1 MINNNYVIVSLT
13 SWKKRIQNVHIILYS
28 ILSGTYIPDK
38 IVINLSEDEFPLKE
52 KELPSELLL
61 FKKYNIVEINWVKEN
76 TKAFKKIIPTMEL
89 YPDSIIIS
97 IDDDIIYPRLFIET
111 ILDSYKKQNTDIIT
125 LYRNKNKYEF
135 DSVVGCGTL
144 YTTSKLVPF
153 ISNHLNKEIINTNE
167 DDTYYAWCA
176 KHLNLSIGWLYNN
189 MKESKLRFFNEIEPM
204 GGRLYKG
211 YTGYNICKKYFDNI
225 KS

>member
-1 MINNNYVIVSLT
+1 MENFNIPIIVSMT
-13 SWKKRIQNVHIILYS
+13 SWKKRITNVKYVVSS
-28 ILSGTYIPDK
+28 ILQGTYKPDK
-38 IVINLSEDEFPLKE
+38 IILNLSTDEFQDKHIPIDLKLLE
-52 KELPSELLL
+52 KYTI
-61 FKKYNIVEINWVKEN
+61 FEINWVKEN

-111 ILDSYKKQNTDIIT
+111 ILDSYKKQNKDIIT
-125 LYRNKNKYEF
+125 LYRNKNKYDF

-153 ISNHLNKEIINTNE
+153 ISTHLNTEIINTNE

>member
-1 MINNNYVIVSLT
+1 MENFNIPIIVSMT
-13 SWKKRIQNVHIILYS
+13 SWKKRIINVKYVVSS
-28 ILSGTYIPDK
+28 ILQGTKKPDK
-38 IVINLSEDEFPLKE
+38 IILNLSTDEFQDKHIPIDLKLLE
-52 KELPSELLL
+52 KYTI
-61 FKKYNIVEINWVKEN
+61 FEINWVKEN

-111 ILDSYKKQNTDIIT
+111 ILDSYKKQNKDIIT
-125 LYRNKNKYEF
+125 LYRNKNKYDF

-153 ISNHLNKEIINTNE
+153 ISTHLNTEIINTNE

-189 MKESKLRFFNEIEPM
+189 MKESKIRFFNEIEPM

-225 KS
+225 NI

>member
-1 MINNNYVIVSLT
+1 MENFNIPIIVSMT
-13 SWKKRIQNVHIILYS
+13 SWKKRITNVKYVVSS
-28 ILSGTYIPDK
+28 ILQGTYKPDK
-38 IVINLSEDEFPLKE
+38 IILNLSTDEFQDKHIPIDLKLLE
-52 KELPSELLL
+52 KYTI
-61 FKKYNIVEINWVKEN
+61 FEINWVKEN

-211 YTGYNICKKYFDNI
+211 YTGYNICKKHFDNI

>member
-1 MINNNYVIVSLT
+1 MENFNIPIIVSMT
-13 SWKKRIQNVHIILYS
+13 SWKKRITNVKYVVSS
-28 ILSGTYIPDK
+28 ILQGTYKPDK
-38 IVINLSEDEFPLKE
+38 IILNLSTDEFQDKHIPIDLKLLE
-52 KELPSELLL
+52 KYTI
-61 FKKYNIVEINWVKEN
+61 FEINWVKEN

-89 YPDSIIIS
+89 YPESIIIS

>member
-1 MINNNYVIVSLT
+1 MENFNIPIIVSMT
-13 SWKKRIQNVHIILYS
+13 SWKKRITNVKYVVSS
-28 ILSGTYIPDK
+28 ILQGTYKPDK
-38 IVINLSEDEFPLKE
+38 IILNLSTDEFQDKHIPIDLKLLE
-52 KELPSELLL
+52 KYTI
-61 FKKYNIVEINWVKEN
+61 FEINWVKEN
-76 TKAFKKIIPTMEL
+76 TKAFKKIRPTMEL

>member
-1 MINNNYVIVSLT
+1 MENFNIPIIVSMT
-13 SWKKRIQNVHIILYS
+13 SWKKRIINVKYVVSAILQ
-28 ILSGTYIPDK
+28 GTKKPDK
-38 IVINLSEDEFPLKE
+38 IILNLSTDEFQDKHIPIDLKLLE
-52 KELPSELLL
+52 KYTI
-61 FKKYNIVEINWVKEN
+61 FEINWVKEN

-189 MKESKLRFFNEIEPM
+189 MKESKIRFFNEIEPM

-225 KS
+225 NI

>member
-1 MINNNYVIVSLT
+1 MENVNIPIIVSMT
-13 SWKKRIQNVHIILYS
+13 SWKKRIINVKYVVSS
-28 ILSGTYIPDK
+28 ILQGTKKPDK
-38 IVINLSEDEFPLKE
+38 IILNLSTDEFQDKHIPIDLKLLE
-52 KELPSELLL
+52 KYTI
-61 FKKYNIVEINWVKEN
+61 FEINWVKEN

-89 YPDSIIIS
+89 YPNSIIIS
-97 IDDDIIYPRLFIET
+97 IDYDIIYPRLFIET
-111 ILDSYKKQNTDIIT
+111 ILDSYKKQNKDIIT

-189 MKESKLRFFNEIEPM
+189 MKESKIRFFNEIEPM

-211 YTGYNICKKYFDNI
+211 YAGYNICKKYFDNI

>member
-1 MINNNYVIVSLT
+1 MENFNIPIIVSMT
-13 SWKKRIQNVHIILYS
+13 SWTKRITNVKYVVSS
-28 ILSGTYIPDK
+28 ILQGTYKPDK
-38 IVINLSEDEFPLKE
+38 IILNLSTDEFQDKHIPIDLKLLE
-52 KELPSELLL
+52 KYTI
-61 FKKYNIVEINWVKEN
+61 FEINWVKEN

-111 ILDSYKKQNTDIIT
+111 ILDSYKKQNKDIIT
-125 LYRNKNKYEF
+125 LYRNKNKYDF

-153 ISNHLNKEIINTNE
+153 ISTHLNTEIINTNE

-225 KS
+225 NI

>member
-1 MINNNYVIVSLT
+1 MENFNIPIIVSMT
-13 SWKKRIQNVHIILYS
+13 SWKKRIINVKYVVSS
-28 ILSGTYIPDK
+28 ILQGTKKPDK
-38 IVINLSEDEFPLKE
+38 IILNLSTDEFQDKHIPIDLKLLE
-52 KELPSELLL
+52 KYTI
-61 FKKYNIVEINWVKEN
+61 FEINWVKEN

-89 YPDSIIIS
+89 YPNSIIIS

-111 ILDSYKKQNTDIIT
+111 ILDSYKKQNKDIIT

-189 MKESKLRFFNEIEPM
+189 MKESKIRFFNEIEPM

-211 YTGYNICKKYFDNI
+211 YAGYNICKKYFDNI
-225 KS
+225 NI

>member
-1 MINNNYVIVSLT
+1 MENFNIPIIVSMT
-13 SWKKRIQNVHIILYS
+13 SWKKRITNVKYVVSS
-28 ILSGTYIPDK
+28 ILQGTYKPDK
-38 IVINLSEDEFPLKE
+38 IILNLSTDEFQDKHIPIDLKLLE
-52 KELPSELLL
+52 KYTI
-61 FKKYNIVEINWVKEN
+61 FEINWVKEN

-89 YPDSIIIS
+89 YPESIIIS

-111 ILDSYKKQNTDIIT
+111 ILDSYKKQNKDIIT

-153 ISNHLNKEIINTNE
+153 ISNHLNTEIINTNE

>member
-1 MINNNYVIVSLT
+1 MENFNIPIIVSMT
-13 SWKKRIQNVHIILYS
+13 SWKKRIINVKYVVSS
-28 ILSGTYIPDK
+28 ILQGTKKPDK
-38 IVINLSEDEFPLKE
+38 IILNLSTDEFQDKHIPIDLKLLE
-52 KELPSELLL
+52 KYTI
-61 FKKYNIVEINWVKEN
+61 FEINWVKEN

-89 YPDSIIIS
+89 YPNSIIIS

-111 ILDSYKKQNTDIIT
+111 ILDSYKKQNKDIIT

-189 MKESKLRFFNEIEPM
+189 MKESKIRFFNEIEPM

>member
-1 MINNNYVIVSLT
+1 MENFNIPIIVSMT
-13 SWKKRIQNVHIILYS
+13 SWKKRITNVKYVVSS
-28 ILSGTYIPDK
+28 ILQGTYKPDK
-38 IVINLSEDEFPLKE
+38 IILNLSTDEFQDKHIPIDLKLLE
-52 KELPSELLL
+52 KYTI
-61 FKKYNIVEINWVKEN
+61 FEINWVKEN

-111 ILDSYKKQNTDIIT
+111 ILDSYKKQNKDIIT

-189 MKESKLRFFNEIEPM
+189 MKESKIRFFNEIEPM

>member
-1 MINNNYVIVSLT
+1 MENFNIPIIVSMT
-13 SWKKRIQNVHIILYS
+13 SWKKRIINVKYVVSS
-28 ILSGTYIPDK
+28 ILQGTKKPDK
-38 IVINLSEDEFPLKE
+38 IILNLSTDEFQDKHIPIDLKLLE
-52 KELPSELLL
+52 KYTI
-61 FKKYNIVEINWVKEN
+61 FEINWIKEN

-225 KS
+225 NI

>member
-1 MINNNYVIVSLT
+1 MENFNIPIIVSMT
-13 SWKKRIQNVHIILYS
+13 SWNKRITNVKYVVSS
-28 ILSGTYIPDK
+28 ILQGTYKPDK
-38 IVINLSEDEFPLKE
+38 IILNLSTDEFQDKHIPIDLKLLE
-52 KELPSELLL
+52 KYTI
-61 FKKYNIVEINWVKEN
+61 FEINWVKEN

-111 ILDSYKKQNTDIIT
+111 ILDSYKKQNKDIIT

-153 ISNHLNKEIINTNE
+153 IYTHLNTEIINTNE

>member
-1 MINNNYVIVSLT
+1 MENFNIPIIVSMT
-13 SWKKRIQNVHIILYS
+13 SWKKRITNVKYVVSS
-28 ILSGTYIPDK
+28 ILQGTYKPDK
-38 IVINLSEDEFPLKE
+38 IILNLSTDEFQDKHIPIDLKLLE
-52 KELPSELLL
+52 KYTI
-61 FKKYNIVEINWVKEN
+61 FEINWVKEN

-111 ILDSYKKQNTDIIT
+111 ILDSYKKQNKDIIT

-153 ISNHLNKEIINTNE
+153 ISNHLNTEIINTNE

-189 MKESKLRFFNEIEPM
+189 MKESKIRFFNEIEPM

>member
-1 MINNNYVIVSLT
+1 MENFNIPIIVSMT
-13 SWKKRIQNVHIILYS
+13 SWKKRITNVKYVVSS
-28 ILSGTYIPDK
+28 ILQGTKKPDK
-38 IVINLSEDEFPLKE
+38 IILNLSTDEFQDKHIPIDLKLLE
-52 KELPSELLL
+52 KYTI
-61 FKKYNIVEINWVKEN
+61 FEINWVKEN

-89 YPDSIIIS
+89 YPNSIIIS

-111 ILDSYKKQNTDIIT
+111 ILDSYKKQNKDIIT

-189 MKESKLRFFNEIEPM
+189 MKESKIRFFNEIEPM

-211 YTGYNICKKYFDNI
+211 YAGYNICKKYFDNI

>member
-1 MINNNYVIVSLT
+1 MENFNIPIIVSMT
-13 SWKKRIQNVHIILYS
+13 SWNKRITNVKYVVSS
-28 ILSGTYIPDK
+28 ILQGTYKPDK
-38 IVINLSEDEFPLKE
+38 IILNLSTDEFQDKHIPIDLKLLE
-52 KELPSELLL
+52 KYTI
-61 FKKYNIVEINWVKEN
+61 FEINWVKEN

-111 ILDSYKKQNTDIIT
+111 ILDSYKKQNKDIIT
-125 LYRNKNKYEF
+125 LYRNKNKYDF

-153 ISNHLNKEIINTNE
+153 ISTHLNTEIINTNE

-189 MKESKLRFFNEIEPM
+189 MKESKIRFFNEIEPM

-225 KS
+225 NI

>member
-1 MINNNYVIVSLT
+1 MENFNIPIIVSMT
-13 SWKKRIQNVHIILYS
+13 SWKKRITNVKYVVSS
-28 ILSGTYIPDK
+28 ILQGTYKPDK
-38 IVINLSEDEFPLKE
+38 IILNLSTDEFQDKHIPIDLKLLE
-52 KELPSELLL
+52 KYTI
-61 FKKYNIVEINWVKEN
+61 FEINWVKEN

-225 KS
+225 NI

>member
-1 MINNNYVIVSLT
+1 MENFNIPIIVSMT
-13 SWKKRIQNVHIILYS
+13 SWKKRIINVKYVVSS
-28 ILSGTYIPDK
+28 ILQGTYKPDK
-38 IVINLSEDEFPLKE
+38 IILNLSTDEFQDKHIPIDLKLLE
-52 KELPSELLL
+52 KYTI
-61 FKKYNIVEINWVKEN
+61 FEINWVKEN

-153 ISNHLNKEIINTNE
+153 ISTHLNTEIINTNE

-189 MKESKLRFFNEIEPM
+189 MKESKIRFFNEIEPM

-225 KS
+225 NI

>member
-1 MINNNYVIVSLT
+1 MENFNIPIIVSMT
-13 SWKKRIQNVHIILYS
+13 SWKKRITNVKYVVSS
-28 ILSGTYIPDK
+28 ILQGTYKPDK
-38 IVINLSEDEFPLKE
+38 IILNLSTDEFQDKHIPIDLKLLE
-52 KELPSELLL
+52 KYTI
-61 FKKYNIVEINWVKEN
+61 FEINWIKEN

-153 ISNHLNKEIINTNE
+153 ISNHLNKEIINTND

-211 YTGYNICKKYFDNI
+211 YTGYNICKKHFDNI

>member
-1 MINNNYVIVSLT
+1 MENFNIPIIVSMT
-13 SWKKRIQNVHIILYS
+13 SWKKRITNVKYVVSS
-28 ILSGTYIPDK
+28 ILQCTYKPDK
-38 IVINLSEDEFPLKE
+38 IILNLSTDEFQDKHIPIDLKLLE
-52 KELPSELLL
+52 KYTI
-61 FKKYNIVEINWVKEN
+61 FEINWVKEN

-189 MKESKLRFFNEIEPM
+189 MKESKIRFFNEIEPM

-225 KS
+225 NI

>member
-1 MINNNYVIVSLT
+1 MENFNIPIIVSMT
-13 SWKKRIQNVHIILYS
+13 SWKKRITNVKYVVSS
-28 ILSGTYIPDK
+28 ILQGTYKPDK
-38 IVINLSEDEFPLKE
+38 IILNLSTDEFQDKHIPIDLKLLE
-52 KELPSELLL
+52 KYTI
-61 FKKYNIVEINWVKEN
+61 FEINWVKEN

-89 YPDSIIIS
+89 YPESIIIS

-189 MKESKLRFFNEIEPM
+189 MKESKIRFFNEIEPM

>member
-1 MINNNYVIVSLT
+1 MENFNIPIIVSMT
-13 SWKKRIQNVHIILYS
+13 SWNKRITNVKYVVSS
-28 ILSGTYIPDK
+28 ILQGTYKPDK
-38 IVINLSEDEFPLKE
+38 IILNLSTDEFQDKHIPIDLKLLE
-52 KELPSELLL
+52 KYTI
-61 FKKYNIVEINWVKEN
+61 FEINWVKEN

-89 YPDSIIIS
+89 YPESIIIS

>member
-1 MINNNYVIVSLT
+1 MENFNIPIIVSMT
-13 SWKKRIQNVHIILYS
+13 SWKKRIINVKYVVSS
-28 ILSGTYIPDK
+28 ILQGTKKPDK
-38 IVINLSEDEFPLKE
+38 IILNLSTDEFQDKHIPIDLKLLE
-52 KELPSELLL
+52 KYTI
-61 FKKYNIVEINWVKEN
+61 FEINWVKEN

-89 YPDSIIIS
+89 YPNSIIIS

-111 ILDSYKKQNTDIIT
+111 ILDSYKKQNKDIIT

-189 MKESKLRFFNEIEPM
+189 MKESKIRFFNEIEPM

-225 KS
+225 NI

>member
-1 MINNNYVIVSLT
+1 MENFNIPIIVSMT
-13 SWKKRIQNVHIILYS
+13 SWKKRITNVKYVVSS
-28 ILSGTYIPDK
+28 ILQGTYKPDK
-38 IVINLSEDEFPLKE
+38 IILNLSTDEFQDKHIPIDLKLLE
-52 KELPSELLL
+52 KYTI
-61 FKKYNIVEINWVKEN
+61 FEINWVKEN

-89 YPDSIIIS
+89 YPESIIIS

-111 ILDSYKKQNTDIIT
+111 ILDSYKKQNKDIIT

-225 KS
+225 NI

>member
-1 MINNNYVIVSLT
+1 MENFNIPIIVSMT
-13 SWKKRIQNVHIILYS
+13 SWTKRITNVKYVVSS
-28 ILSGTYIPDK
+28 ILQGTYKPDK
-38 IVINLSEDEFPLKE
+38 IILNLSTDEFQDKHIPIDLKLLE
-52 KELPSELLL
+52 KYTI
-61 FKKYNIVEINWVKEN
+61 FEINWVKEN
-76 TKAFKKIIPTMEL
+76 TKAFKKIIPTMKL
-89 YPDSIIIS
+89 YPESVVIS

-189 MKESKLRFFNEIEPM
+189 MKESKIRFFNEIEPM

>member
-1 MINNNYVIVSLT
+1 MENFNIPIIVSMT
-13 SWKKRIQNVHIILYS
+13 SWNKRITNVKYVVSS
-28 ILSGTYIPDK
+28 ILQGTYKPDK
-38 IVINLSEDEFPLKE
+38 IILNLSTDEFQDKHIPIDLKLLE
-52 KELPSELLL
+52 KYTI
-61 FKKYNIVEINWVKEN
+61 FEINWVKEN

>member
-1 MINNNYVIVSLT
+1 MENFNIPIIVSMT
-13 SWKKRIQNVHIILYS
+13 SWKKRITNVKYVVSS
-28 ILSGTYIPDK
+28 ILQGTYKPDK
-38 IVINLSEDEFPLKE
+38 IILNLSTDEFQDKHIPIDLKLLE
-52 KELPSELLL
+52 KYTI
-61 FKKYNIVEINWVKEN
+61 FEINWVKEN

-111 ILDSYKKQNTDIIT
+111 ILDSYKKQNKDIIT

-189 MKESKLRFFNEIEPM
+189 MKESKIRFFNEIEPM

-225 KS
+225 NI

>member
-1 MINNNYVIVSLT
+1 MENFNIPIIVSMT
-13 SWKKRIQNVHIILYS
+13 SWKKRITNVKYVVSS
-28 ILSGTYIPDK
+28 ILQGTYKPDK
-38 IVINLSEDEFPLKE
+38 IILNLSTDEFQDKHIPIDLKLLE
-52 KELPSELLL
+52 KYTI
-61 FKKYNIVEINWVKEN
+61 FEINWVKEN

>member
-1 MINNNYVIVSLT
+1 MENFNIPIIVSMT
-13 SWKKRIQNVHIILYS
+13 SWKKRIINVKYVVSS
-28 ILSGTYIPDK
+28 ILQGTKKPDK
-38 IVINLSEDEFPLKE
+38 IILNLSTDEFQDKHIPIDLKLLE
-52 KELPSELLL
+52 KYTI
-61 FKKYNIVEINWVKEN
+61 FEINWVKEN

-89 YPDSIIIS
+89 YPNSIIIS

-111 ILDSYKKQNTDIIT
+111 ILDSYKKQNKDIIT

-189 MKESKLRFFNEIEPM
+189 MKESKIRFFNEIEPM

-211 YTGYNICKKYFDNI
+211 YAGYNICKKYFDNI